1 LENLLALNT
10 GRFLLLDPK
19 MSFMDIRQREGMA
32 YGGMPYDA
40 LVEKLEETDPAL
52 VAEVHGDDEFHDMAD
67 EYNNYVRSEIID
79 WAPDAPSLESD
90 HPRRDPAYSNSL
102 LNLRYNGNRGAYDW
116 LPQHPELFI
125 GFTGNDPRGAG
136 TDPRFDVMRG
146 HITARA
152 ANLEARMLDSDDNFE
167 AERPWTGQS
176 ISYGMKELHRRL
188 QNSTRVFTVSKEGR
202 PWGRNTALDELAG
215 LRARRIQYWNG
226 QESLD
231 YPSRERFFGS
241 DYQPAGD
248 AEAGGIRGV
257 DRPSGFDRAPW
268 RNTTPD
274 ADLEVQ
280 LYGQVRNQGR
290 ASVQPGAVGG
300 GRKRVAW
307 SDQDIDERL
316 ATNAAKGVNR
326 QMLGATLAVAARN
339 RKHLRTAKPDDTPGY
354 SHEMAAMGRAPLA
367 KDVARVY
374 RQQVEDS
381 ERRPLGSV
389 QDDEGGTISGAGLRP
404 GRNPERAI
412 RASHQ
417 THPDTTAHLVNAAAI
432 VRGLR
437 EGTASGRRKIAN
449 HVVAAGTMSDI
460 FEGAAAEQGRGVR
473 PSTDYIRTQ
482 RFAEV
487 PLNRAAAAEGLEVQS
502 YRSVAPVENDHR
514 VARGYITDQTNFGA
528 SEQNES
534 GKSQIPRFISHTGSP
549 AVTGVSDEELFG
561 RDDTVEGGMTG
572 GAPTAKSVRNHVW
585 GEEEML
591 EEGSSLTEIEH

>member
-1 LENLLALNT
+1 MSYLEINT
-10 GRFLLLDPK
+10 
-19 MSFMDIRQREGMA
+19 REGMP
-32 YGGMPYDA
+32 YGGLPYDA
-40 LVEKLEETDPAL
+40 LVQKLEETDPAL
-52 VAEVHGDDEFHDMAD
+52 VAEVHGDDEFKDIKD
-67 EYNNYVRSEIID
+67 EYDNYARSEIID
-79 WAPDAPSLESD
+79 WTPDAPYMESD
-90 HPRRDPAYSNSL
+90 HPRRDPAYSNSI

-116 LPQHPELFI
+116 LPQHPELFY
-125 GFTGNDPRGAG
+125 GFTGNDPRGAN

-152 ANLEARMLDSDDNFE
+152 ANLEASMLDSDDNFE

-202 PWGRNTALDELAG
+202 PWGRNIALDELAG

-231 YPSRERFFGS
+231 YPSRERFFGG

-248 AEAGGIRGV
+248 AEAGGVRGV

-290 ASVQPGAVGG
+290 ASVQPGAIGG
-300 GRKRVAW
+300 GRKRTVW

-316 ATNAAKGVNR
+316 ATATAKGANR
-326 QMLGATLAVAARN
+326 QALGATLAVAARN
-339 RKHLRTAKPDDTPGY
+339 RQHLRTARPDDTPGY
-354 SHEMAAMGRAPLA
+354 SHEMTSMGRAPLA

-374 RQQVEDS
+374 RQQEEDS

-389 QDDEGGTISGAGLRP
+389 QDDEGGTMAGAGLRP

-460 FEGAAAEQGRGVR
+460 FEGAAADQGRGVR
-473 PSTDYIRTQ
+473 PSSDYIRTQ
-482 RFAEV
+482 RFAEA

-502 YRSVAPVENDHR
+502 YRGAAPVENDHR
-514 VARGYITDQTNFGA
+514 VAHGYASDQTRFGV
-528 SEQNES
+528 SDQNEA
-534 GKSQIPRFISHTGSP
+534 GKTKIPQFISHT
-549 AVTGVSDEELFG
+549 VDQVETGVPDGELFG

-572 GAPTAKSVRNHVW
+572 GAPASRPVRNHNW
-585 GEEEML
+585 DDEGLL
-591 EEGSSLTEIEH
+591 ETGSLSELEH

>member
-1 LENLLALNT
+1 MSYLEINT
-10 GRFLLLDPK
+10 
-19 MSFMDIRQREGMA
+19 REGMP
-32 YGGMPYDA
+32 YGGLPYDA
-40 LVEKLEETDPAL
+40 LVQKLEETDPAL
-52 VAEVHGDDEFHDMAD
+52 VAEVHGDDEFKDIQD
-67 EYNNYVRSEIID
+67 EYDDYARSEIVD
-79 WAPDAPSLESD
+79 WAPDAPYLEAD
-90 HPRRDPAYSNSL
+90 HPRRDPAYSNSI

-152 ANLEARMLDSDDNFE
+152 ANLEASMLDSDDNFE

-202 PWGRNTALDELAG
+202 PWGRNIALDEQAG

-231 YPSRERFFGS
+231 YPGRERFFGS

-248 AEAGGIRGV
+248 AEAGGVRGV

-280 LYGQVRNQGR
+280 LYGHVRNQGR
-290 ASVQPGAVGG
+290 ATVQPGAVGG
-300 GRKRVAW
+300 GRKRAAW
-307 SDQDIDERL
+307 SDQDLDERL
-316 ATNAAKGVNR
+316 ATAGAKGANR
-326 QMLGATLAVAARN
+326 QMLGATLAAAARH
-339 RKHLRTAKPDDTPGY
+339 RQHLRTARPDDAPGY
-354 SHEMAAMGRAPLA
+354 SHEMASVGRAPLA

-389 QDDEGGTISGAGLRP
+389 QDDEGGTMAGAGLKP
-404 GRNPERAI
+404 GRNPERAM
-412 RASHQ
+412 RAARQ
-417 THPDTTAHLVNAAAI
+417 THPDTTAHLANAAAI

-437 EGTASGRRKIAN
+437 EGTASARRKIAN
-449 HVVAAGTMSDI
+449 HVIAAGTMSNI
-460 FEGAAAEQGRGVR
+460 FEGAAAERGRGVR
-473 PSTDYIRTQ
+473 PSSDYIRTQ

-502 YRSVAPVENDHR
+502 YRGAAPVENDHR
-514 VARGYITDQTNFGA
+514 VAHGYASDQTRFGA
-528 SEQNES
+528 SDQNEA
-534 GKSQIPRFISHTGSP
+534 GKSKVPQFTSHT
-549 AVTGVSDEELFG
+549 VDQVETGVSDDELFG

-572 GAPTAKSVRNHVW
+572 GAPASRPVRNQNW
-585 GEEEML
+585 DNEELL
-591 EEGSSLTEIEH
+591 ESGSLAELEH